1 VRLCDGERP
10 GVAQFGSATEA
21 AVSAWDSARWQR
33 EWESS
38 RHDNERKRHL
48 LKLVADD
55 NRKRVARALSG
66 SVVSPV
72 WWPSFA
78 VEAPKLFPSRAAC
91 AAAAKG
97 PPPRVTFGQHT
108 TGAAVRALGTRNGS
122 GPPNCVALNFACGT
136 FVGGCY
142 VHGGQAQEEDLCRQF
157 PMLYA
162 ALDAAKRRGMYPFG
176 PGAADSSRH
185 STVLFVPSCALLRG
199 EQSMGYP
206 VIENDPEEVVTA
218 AFAMLAAP
226 DLGNGQSFD
235 RAAVKA
241 ALVNAFVLPKEREPG
256 LSCLIA
262 GAWGCGAYQ
271 NDPTTMATIFA
282 EVIREWGHLYTT
294 IHFAIPPG
302 RNFDVFSAIVT
313 SLGAE

>member
-1 VRLCDGERP
+1 
-10 GVAQFGSATEA
+10 
-21 AVSAWDSARWQR
+21 
-33 EWESS
+33 
-38 RHDNERKRHL
+38 
-48 LKLVADD
+48 
-55 NRKRVARALSG
+55 
-66 SVVSPV
+66 
-72 WWPSFA
+72 
-78 VEAPKLFPSRAAC
+78 
-91 AAAAKG
+91 
-97 PPPRVTFGQHT
+97 
-108 TGAAVRALGTRNGS
+108 
-122 GPPNCVALNFACGT
+122 
-136 FVGGCY
+136 
-142 VHGGQAQEEDLCRQF
+142 
-157 PMLYA
+157 
-162 ALDAAKRRGMYPFG
+162 
-176 PGAADSSRH
+176 
-185 STVLFVPSCALLRG
+185 
-199 EQSMGYP
+199 MGYP

-241 ALVNAFVLPKEREPG
+241 ALVNAFVLPKERQPG

-271 NDPTTMATIFA
+271 NDPATMATIFA